1 MDLLLNFAHTALMF
15 LLVLTVLVFVHEW
28 GHYWVARRC
37 GVRVETFSIGF
48 GREVFGWTDKVGT
61 RWKFSAIPLGGY
73 VKFFGDLNA
82 ASAPSAAAVAG
93 MSEADRRVAFPTQ
106 TVGKRAAIVA
116 AGPVANFLFAILLLA
131 GFFVFVGQPYTSADV
146 GEVLPDSP
154 AAEAGF
160 APGDRI
166 LRIDGQKIDRF
177 LDMQQIVS
185 MSPGERLTFLVERE
199 GRQLT
204 LIAVP
209 EAVEVADPLGKP
221 QIIGRLGVA
230 RPAED
235 FVKRDPVTAVWY
247 ATAETGHILRLS
259 FKFLG
264 QIFEG
269 KRSGEELG
277 GPLRIAQFSAQSA
290 KDGAMSLVWF
300 MALLS
305 INLGFVNILPVPMLD
320 GGHLLYYAFEWVTGR
335 PLSAKVQEYGFRIG
349 LALVLSLMVFVTW
362 NDINYLKIFNF

>member
-15 LLVLTVLVFVHEW
+15 LVVLTILVFVHEW

-48 GREVFGWTDKVGT
+48 GREIFGWTDKAGT
-61 RWKFSAIPLGGY
+61 RWKFSSIPLGGY

-82 ASAPSAAAVAG
+82 ASAPSGAVAD
-93 MSEADRRVAFPTQ
+93 MSEADRSVAFPTQ

-116 AGPVANFLFAILLLA
+116 AGPISNFLFAILLLA
-131 GFFVFVGQPYTSADV
+131 GFFVFVGQPYTTADV
-146 GEVLPDSP
+146 GEVLPESP
-154 AAEAGF
+154 AAAAGF

-166 LRIDGQKIDRF
+166 TRIDGQRIDRF
-177 LDMQQIVS
+177 LDMQQLVS
-185 MSPGERLTFLVERE
+185 MSPGERLTFTIERA
-199 GRQLT
+199 GRELT

-209 EAVEVADPLGKP
+209 EPVEVADPLGKP
-221 QIIGRLGVA
+221 QIIGRLGVS
-230 RPAED
+230 RPAEA
-235 FVKRDPVTAVWY
+235 FVKRDPLSAVWY
-247 ATAETGHILRLS
+247 ATEETGNILRLS

-305 INLGFVNILPVPMLD
+305 INLGFVNLLPVPMLD
-320 GGHLLYYAFEWVTGR
+320 GGHLLYYAWEGITGR

-349 LALVLSLMVFVTW
+349 LALVLSLMIFVTW